1 MFQII
6 VPSGV
11 RPGQTIRVKVPAPA
25 PAPQQQQQ
33 HQQVASPV
41 PRSPASVP
49 LERQSSGEATP
60 WTGWFLKQQPNFPHA
75 WQKRYGK
82 LVRRSGSWNTKP
94 SPSSPLGPG
103 FELVYYTNEVRLQ
116 TRLLV
121 PTLLRFSALSHH
133 DASGCLATPVIK
145 PCTRR
150 TLRRVGGGVQSHLDG
165 RPRGQ

>member
-11 RPGQTIRVKVPAPA
+11 RPGQTIRVKVPAPQEQ
-25 PAPQQQQQ
+25 QQQQQ

-41 PRSPASVP
+41 PRSPALEP
-49 LERQSSGEATP
+49 LDRQSSGEATP

-82 LVRRSGSWNTKP
+82 LVRRSGSWNLKP

-103 FELVYYTNEVRLQ
+103 FELVYYTNEVRLR
-116 TRLLV
+116 TRLRM
-121 PTLLRFSALSHH
+121 PTLLRFSALSL
-133 DASGCLATPVIK
+133 DISGVW
-145 PCTRR
+145 
-150 TLRRVGGGVQSHLDG
+150 Q
-165 RPRGQ
+165 